1 MTSSTN
7 SFFTRSDLLAQLEK
21 ATGPDGTVGQIGKIV
36 VNWVSILL
44 LPLYYYEMHIIVKHC
59 KSVKIN
65 SFFSSTAA
73 KVKCVQ
79 GILQ

>member
-1 MTSSTN
+1 MTSSAN

-36 VNWVSILL
+36 VNWVRVFLL
-44 LPLYYYEMHIIVKHC
+44 SLYYYEMHIIVEHC

-65 SFFSSTAA
+65 FFFFFHS
-73 KVKCVQ
+73 CQ
-79 GILQ
+79 G